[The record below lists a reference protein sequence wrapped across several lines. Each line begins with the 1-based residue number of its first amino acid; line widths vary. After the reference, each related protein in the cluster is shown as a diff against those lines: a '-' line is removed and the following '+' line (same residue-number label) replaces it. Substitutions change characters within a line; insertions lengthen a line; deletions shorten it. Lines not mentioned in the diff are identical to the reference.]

1 MLTNAQVRDAK
12 PRKTRYEITCDA
24 LPGFILRVLP
34 TGKKAF
40 FVRFRDHHGKDHR
53 RRLGLFGPG
62 LSVDDARKLALTI
75 ITHRGDE
82 PREAAPPPLA
92 PAPPPLAPAPPPL
105 APAPPP
111 SAPAPLTA
119 RAPAPTGPPRPLTVR
134 EYSARFE
141 RDHIDMYLK
150 PQTAERYRALLRLYI
165 LPAFGDH
172 PLDALT
178 AADIQR
184 LHNRLSKAP
193 SAANYVRS
201 VLSVMFSKA
210 QDWGLI
216 PNSTRNPA
224 SVVRRFRERA
234 VERFLS
240 PEERHTLER
249 VLREAEKQAIRANG
263 RGLDAIWAIRL
274 LMHTGMRRDE
284 VRDLRWEYIDWRQA
298 VLRLPDSKTGK
309 RDIVVSDAS
318 SWPCSARSPPPRAT
332 RSQGLV
338 ICSCTGIKLHS
349 LGRTWRRLRELAGIP
364 DVRLHDL
371 RHSVASDAIMNG
383 VPLEVVGKML
393 GHRNYHTTQRYAHI
407 ADTCCATPSTDTSK
421 DPDHLM
427 WPCACTTP
435 WPPH

>member
-1 MLTNAQVRDAK
+1 MLTKTQARDAK
-12 PRKTRYEITCDA
+12 PRATRYEITCDA

-34 TGKKAF
+34 TGKKVL
-40 FVRFRDHHGKDHR
+40 FVRFRDRDGKDQR
-53 RRLGLFGPG
+53 RRLGLLGPE
-62 LSVDDARKLALTI
+62 LSLEEARKLALRI
-75 ITHRGDE
+75 IAHRGEDPSE
-82 PREAAPPPLA
+82 
-92 PAPPPLAPAPPPL
+92 PAPPAPAITPVIPL
-105 APAPPP
+105 VPAPQP
-111 SAPAPLTA
+111 
-119 RAPAPTGPPRPLTVR
+119 GPKPLTVR
-134 EYSARFE
+134 EFSCRFE
-141 RDHIDMYLK
+141 QEHIDMYLK

-284 VRDLRWEYIDWRQA
+284 VRDLRWEYIDWRQGTCSA
-298 VLRLPDSKTGK
+298 CLTQRP
-309 RDIVVSDAS
+309 VSATSSSLAS
-318 SWPCSARSPPPRAT
+318 SWPS
-332 RSQGLV
+332 
-338 ICSCTGIKLHS
+338 
-349 LGRTWRRLRELAGIP
+349 
-364 DVRLHDL
+364 
-371 RHSVASDAIMNG
+371 
-383 VPLEVVGKML
+383 
-393 GHRNYHTTQRYAHI
+393 
-407 ADTCCATPSTDTSK
+407 
-421 DPDHLM
+421 
-427 WPCACTTP
+427 
-435 WPPH
+435 